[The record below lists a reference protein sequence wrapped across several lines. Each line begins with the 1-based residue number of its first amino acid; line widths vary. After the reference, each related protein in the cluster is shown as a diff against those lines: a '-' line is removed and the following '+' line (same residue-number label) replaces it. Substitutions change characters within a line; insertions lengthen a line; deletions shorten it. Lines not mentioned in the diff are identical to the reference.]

1 MACENK
7 HFFLSFFS
15 TYSHVRNAF
24 PGGFFWTWNK
34 VDDFRN
40 EFYALFRIPESRST
54 SLRPFQF
61 DGMQLKPSLVSI
73 VIFLEVDSL
82 GRTITKD
89 SR

>member
-1 MACENK
+1 M
-7 HFFLSFFS
+7 
-15 TYSHVRNAF
+15 
-24 PGGFFWTWNK
+24 
-34 VDDFRN
+34 DDFRN

>member
-1 MACENK
+1 MLEMP
-7 HFFLSFFS
+7 
-15 TYSHVRNAF
+15 F
-24 PGGFFWTWNK
+24 PDGFFWTWNK

-89 SR
+89 SL